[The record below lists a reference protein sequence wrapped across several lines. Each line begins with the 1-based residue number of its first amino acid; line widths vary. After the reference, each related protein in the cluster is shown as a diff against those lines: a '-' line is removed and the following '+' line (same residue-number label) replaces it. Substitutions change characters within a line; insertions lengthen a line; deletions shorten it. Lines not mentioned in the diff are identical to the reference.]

1 VTPGKDEEDF
11 FYGKDEEL
19 IRKIRETG

>member
-11 FYGKDEEL
+11 FYVKDEEL